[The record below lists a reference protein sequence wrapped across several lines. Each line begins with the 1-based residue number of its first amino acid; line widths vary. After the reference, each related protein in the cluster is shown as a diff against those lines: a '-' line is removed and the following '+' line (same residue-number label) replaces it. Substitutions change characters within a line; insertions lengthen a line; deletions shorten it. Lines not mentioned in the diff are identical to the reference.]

1 MALRGESFRLQGL
14 GMFRVHFVALR
25 LQIVLLGK
33 GLIVALKGLQRG
45 FYQSMGFRVASL
57 VKSIMQV

>member
-1 MALRGESFRLQGL
+1 
-14 GMFRVHFVALR
+14 MFRVHSVPLR